1 MSEAP
6 QIIVQG
12 GTQGMR
18 AWVRNIAAM
27 ALAADPNRTHQA
39 VKVMGSETARIRYL
53 GQGRCVIRITG
64 DEARQGIAFQL
75 LHDQQLQ
82 PQWYTVVYD
91 AEDRE
96 FKVRKTA
103 PPQHDSTW
111 YGTRETDDGT
121 VVERKVHWFSR
132 PAKPTQRA
140 RLLGAGGPKALADN
154 ERILAAAPGADGK
167 ANLLICR
174 GEAGQASQVLAR
186 WWASNSGDW
195 QDTPVMDVP
204 AYSIFGGE
212 PQRLILAS
220 SFSPDGLKV
229 TVGAQRAGC
238 WDVIFRDG
246 TAPQLKRLL
255 DADVLPGELLS
266 FVGGQ
271 DLQFQ
276 TRADI
281 GVPEYFGYWP
291 GDYNSVGYQGEAC
304 WAAVPAPDN
313 QVFTGHAVK
322 RRALRRRIEI
332 DTMDLQR
339 TNEAPNAIMWVKR
352 ETDAEDHFH
361 ELAQPAVSIRDGSV
375 SGDCDQGDGPFKEIK
390 VYVPEGYLV
399 WGGANGTPHGIGDR
413 RVFELFGTLQWG
425 YALDI
430 NSHPDEMWAPKG
442 MRVNRLIQDPPV
454 YGEPLEEL
462 DFRGQKIPR
471 VSLFSGVSVRYEGD
485 FVEDGVVTR
494 VFAEYSFLHPNRI
507 DFFYGASRY
516 TFWSYTFLPPVNP
529 GGTPRIKLIDKFV
542 TPELPYFEM
551 RPLQGGGPDPL
562 DPGRPA
568 PSFTEDILKFVD
580 LDQYHTVVDHLG
592 FDVFA
597 VFPTRLCLVNS
608 ADLGMLAFKQ
618 PLEREPR
625 PGYLVSGYNSM
636 PDYPWAQLEQT
647 CSVSTSHFEVES
659 KTAKLIKQQTL
670 ATTTTIVTSGAD
682 PYTSATRTI
691 ARSTTQ
697 GAATSP
703 DARAMLAMPVVASAA
718 ARARLIDSMTG
729 IPVGEAFNGFNSP
742 GLADF
747 SITHAGDQD
756 LVFPG
761 FWLDPQAS
769 YKYGNNY
776 LKFPMQDQLLL
787 REIWVFGKKVDEIR
801 IGEKP
806 AGEATALLPFAA
818 FDVVPSIP
826 VGTGRDQNGSAA
838 RIADYGLQHVGYTF
852 GHGGGQGWST
862 GYTGDYFGSS
872 SQIVLGYGGALGMRT
887 TDFVAT
893 NPFNSHAPPWEG
905 LRLVA
910 SAQGVDD
917 APMLSWTHN
926 YGGSAP
932 WESFEGRV
940 CDVAYSPEAQITVVT
955 ARGTAHVAHR
965 MDDGTVV
972 HANLLQLLGKA
983 NAQGYSRDWW
993 VVNLVEL

>member
-27 ALAADPNRTHQA
+27 ALAADPNRTHQS
-39 VKVMGSETARIRYL
+39 VKVMGSETAFIRYL

-91 AEDRE
+91 AEDKA

-111 YGTRETDDGT
+111 YGTREADDGT
-121 VVERKVHWFSR
+121 VVERKVHWFAG
-132 PAKPTQRA
+132 PKDAKQRA

-174 GEAGQASQVLAR
+174 GEVGQASQVLAR
-186 WWASNSGDW
+186 WWASDSGDW
-195 QDTPVMDVP
+195 QDTPIMDVP
-204 AYSIFGGE
+204 AYSLFGGE

-238 WDVIFRDG
+238 WDVIFRNG
-246 TAPQLKRLL
+246 TAPQIQRLY
-255 DADVLPGELLS
+255 DADVIPPELLG

-304 WAAVPAPDN
+304 WVAIPAPDK
-313 QVFTGHAVK
+313 QVFTEHAVK
-322 RRALRRRIEI
+322 RRALRRRMEI
-332 DTMDLQR
+332 DTLDLHR
-339 TNEAPNAIMWVKR
+339 TNQAPNALMWVKR
-352 ETDAEDHFH
+352 ETDTEDHRH
-361 ELAQPAVSIRDGSV
+361 ELAQPPVKVREGTAQGA
-375 SGDCDQGDGPFKEIK
+375 CDMGDGPFKQIK
-390 VYVPEGYLV
+390 VYVPEGRLLV
-399 WGGANGTPHGIGDR
+399 GGGNGSPQYIGNR
-413 RVFELFGTLQWG
+413 RVYEYFGYLQSG
-425 YALDI
+425 FALD
-430 NSHPDEMWAPKG
+430 SRSPTDDVWAPSG
-442 MRVNRLIQDPPV
+442 ITIERLQQDPPV
-454 YGEPLEEL
+454 YSEPPDEL
-462 DFRGQKIPR
+462 YYKGQRIPR
-471 VSLFSGVSVRYEGD
+471 VSLVPAVSARYAGVFDEN
-485 FVEDGVVTR
+485 GVAIE
-494 VFAEYSFLHPNRI
+494 VFAEYSFLHLNG
-507 DFFYGASRY
+507 DGFFYGGNRY
-516 TFWSYTFLPPVNP
+516 EFWTYTFLPPIHPLGRPRLRLVNA
-529 GGTPRIKLIDKFV
+529 FV
-542 TPELPYFEM
+542 SPEFPFLNIP
-551 RPLQGGGPDPL
+551 PLGGGGIDPE

-568 PSFTEDILKFVD
+568 PALTEDVLTFID
-580 LDQYHTVVDHLG
+580 LGEDYDMEDHLG
-592 FDVFA
+592 NRIGVRNFNRICVLN
-597 VFPTRLCLVNS
+597 T
-608 ADLGMLAFKQ
+608 ADLGLLAQKM
-618 PLEREPR
+618 PPEREPR
-625 PGYLVSGYNSM
+625 PGHRVRGYTSM
-636 PDYPWAQLEQT
+636 PDYPWAQLEQA
-647 CSVSTSHFEVES
+647 CSVSTAHFQVQT
-659 KTAKLIKQQTL
+659 KTAELVKQQTL
-670 ATTTTIVTSGAD
+670 TTTTTIVTSGSD

-691 ARSTTQ
+691 ARSTTL
-697 GAATSP
+697 GAATSAGTP
-703 DARAMLAMPVVASAA
+703 AMLTMPVVASVAA
-718 ARARLIDSMTG
+718 AARLIDSMAG
-729 IPVGEAFNGFNSP
+729 APVADAFNGFNSP

-761 FWLDPQAS
+761 FWADPQAS

-806 AGEATALLPFAA
+806 AGDATALLPFAA

-826 VGTGRDQNGSAA
+826 VGTGRDQNGSAV

-893 NPFNSHAPPWEG
+893 NPFNSHAPPWES
-905 LRLVA
+905 LRLA
-910 SAQGVDD
+910 PSAQGLDD
-917 APMLSWTHN
+917 APMLSWTRN

-940 CDVAYSPEAQITVVT
+940 CDVAFSPEAQITVVT

-965 MDDGTVV
+965 LDDGTVV